1 MELYGLCK
9 KSVMTQD
16 HDQIAGTCE
25 QYEVALYRIKNAN
38 SSTRKEL
45 DVGVDETCQLH
56 VVKTVIGVGIDIK
69 YIRVYLRICITLPL
83 QCWDR

>member
-1 MELYGLCK
+1 MQKVCDDA
-9 KSVMTQD
+9 QD

-56 VVKTVIGVGIDIK
+56 VVKTVIGVGIDI
-69 YIRVYLRICITLPL
+69 
-83 QCWDR
+83 

>member
-1 MELYGLCK
+1 MQKVCDDA
-9 KSVMTQD
+9 QD

-25 QYEVALYRIKNAN
+25 QYDVALYRIKNAS
-38 SSTRKEL
+38 SSTRKEV

-69 YIRVYLRICITLPL
+69 HIRVYWRICITLPL
-83 QCWDR
+83 QCWVR